1 MQTSP
6 TRDLLVGLFVLSG
19 LAALAYLSIQVG
31 GVAYTGPGG
40 LRLYATFEQVGGL
53 RPRAPIAIAGVKVG
67 QVAAID
73 LDQDLRARVAL
84 DIDPKLKLPVD
95 TEARI
100 VTSGLL
106 GDQFIA
112 LEPGAEDEVL
122 KSGSEISFTES
133 AISLEG
139 LIGKFV
145 NNANLDQKDQKE
157 KEDKKER

>member
-1 MQTSP
+1 MQPSP

-84 DIDPKLKLPVD
+84 DIDPRLKLPVD

-122 KSGSEISFTES
+122 KPGSEIGFTES

-145 NNANLDQKDQKE
+145 NNANLDQKDE
-157 KEDKKER
+157 KDKKEK

>member
-1 MQTSP
+1 MQNSP

-31 GVAYTGPGG
+31 GMEYTGPGG

-73 LDQDLRARVAL
+73 LDGDLRARVAL
-84 DIDPKLKLPVD
+84 DVDPKLKLPVD

-122 KSGSEISFTES
+122 TSGSEIGFTES

-145 NNANLDQKDQKE
+145 NNANLDQNEDKKG
-157 KEDKKER
+157 DKKER